1 MFFINNLVLRYKAFY
16 INRLKILNI
25 EILRADKYNQ
35 LASKSIR
42 AAKHFRNSFKILPAK
57 VYTTKLPI
65 FFFTIF
71 TNKTEKTLN
80 LKTQKWL
87 FNLVM

>member
-57 VYTTKLPI
+57 VYTTKLLI
-65 FFFTIF
+65 FFLLFSQT
-71 TNKTEKTLN
+71 K
-80 LKTQKWL
+80 QKRL
-87 FNLVM
+87 